1 MINFSFEVFNIN
13 KNKILTVVNVLLTGD
28 NINDLN
34 KQIICSGTD
43 DVLLTESGPEHITFV
58 DDAIYG
64 ENLTS
69 TADTMVI

>member
-13 KNKILTVVNVLLTGD
+13 KNKILTVLLTGD

-43 DVLLTESGPEHITFV
+43 DVLLTESDPEHITFV
-58 DDAIYG
+58 DDASYG
-64 ENLTS
+64 ENLTT
-69 TADTMVI
+69 TADREVI